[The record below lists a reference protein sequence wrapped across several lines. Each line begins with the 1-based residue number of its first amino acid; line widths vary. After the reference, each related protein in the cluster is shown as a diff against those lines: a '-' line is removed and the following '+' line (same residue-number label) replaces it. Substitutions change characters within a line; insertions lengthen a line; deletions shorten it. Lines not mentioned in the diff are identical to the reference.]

1 VKVKPLRKHVALAVD
16 GGGIRGLVVTRAL
29 SLLEENL
36 GLAAS
41 SLFQLAVGTSTGA
54 IISAGL
60 AAGLNAVKMT
70 DLYLQLGQ
78 QVFKRTLR
86 SSIWP
91 LVRYRYPLAPLY
103 AALGQAL
110 GSVTLGELAIQPDSM
125 LLVIPVFDLQENRSR
140 LVKSYK
146 TEYAAWPL
154 AQAALASSALPTYFP
169 VVGGRYVDGGVGSF
183 ADPCYLAAYE
193 TFFCQGWDPA
203 ETTLISLG
211 TGRSPRTSKP
221 INYDRYYAWHWVDPI
236 LGAFLQSADDQQV
249 HLVQTFFGAL
259 DFRRFQVDMTAP
271 VGMDDATQ
279 LDVLIDYGEQLGRK
293 ILNDELDSAQWS
305 PRRLL
310 PRHPSQDAPT
320 PLGLGL
326 GMLGAYLLARH
337 VTPTEEK
344 QPGSSPQAP
353 NA

>member
-1 VKVKPLRKHVALAVD
+1 MKPLRKHVALAVD

-29 SLLEENL
+29 TLLEEHL
-36 GLAAS
+36 GQPAP

-60 AAGLNAVKMT
+60 AVGLSAAKMT
-70 DLYLQLGQ
+70 DLYLQIGQ

-86 SSIWP
+86 SLLWP

-103 AALGQAL
+103 TALRQHL
-110 GSVTLGELAIQPDSM
+110 GSGTLRELTARPGAP
-125 LLVIPVFDLQENRSR
+125 LLVIPVFDLQENRTR

-146 TEYAAWPL
+146 SEYAAWPL
-154 AQAALASSALPTYFP
+154 AQAALASSAVPTYFP
-169 VVGGRYVDGGVGSF
+169 VVGGRYVDGGVGSY
-183 ADPCYLAAYE
+183 ANPCYLAAYE

-211 TGRSPRTSKP
+211 TGRAPHPSKRV
-221 INYDRYYAWHWVDPI
+221 NYNRFCAWQWLDPL

-249 HLVQTFFGAL
+249 HLVQTFFGAF
-259 DFRRFQVDMTAP
+259 DFRRFQVDMAAP
-271 VGMDDATQ
+271 IGMDDAGQ
-279 LDVLIDYGEQLGRK
+279 MDVLMDYGEQLGQK
-293 ILNDELDSAQWS
+293 ILNDELDPAQWS

-326 GMLGAYLLARH
+326 GMLGAYFVARQ

-344 QPGSSPQAP
+344 QPAP
-353 NA
+353 IPEEPGA

>member
-1 VKVKPLRKHVALAVD
+1 MKPLRKHVALAVD

-29 SLLEENL
+29 ALLEEHL
-36 GLAAS
+36 GQQVS
-41 SLFQLAVGTSTGA
+41 SLFHLAVGTSTGA

-60 AAGLNAVKMT
+60 AAGLSAAKMT

-78 QVFKRTLR
+78 QVFRRTLR
-86 SSIWP
+86 SRLWP

-103 AALGQAL
+103 TALSQHL
-110 GSVTLGELAIQPDSM
+110 GSGTMKELAGQPGTP

-146 TEYAAWPL
+146 SEYAAWPL
-154 AQAALASSALPTYFP
+154 AQAALASSAVPTFFP
-169 VVGGRYVDGGVGSF
+169 VVGGRYVDGGVGSY
-183 ADPCYLAAYE
+183 ANPCYLAAYE

-203 ETTLISLG
+203 ETSLISLG
-211 TGRSPRTSKP
+211 TGRAPHASKEV
-221 INYDRYYAWHWVDPI
+221 NYDRYYAWQWLDPL

-259 DFRRFQVDMTAP
+259 DFRRFQVDLEVP
-271 VGMDDATQ
+271 IGMDDASQ
-279 LDVLIDYGEQLGRK
+279 MDRLVDYGEQLGHK
-293 ILNDELDSAQWS
+293 ILNDELDPAQWS

-326 GMLGAYLLARH
+326 GMLGAYLVARH
-337 VTPTEEK
+337 VTPTGEK
-344 QPGSSPQAP
+344 PDGTTPEYPGA
-353 NA
+353 